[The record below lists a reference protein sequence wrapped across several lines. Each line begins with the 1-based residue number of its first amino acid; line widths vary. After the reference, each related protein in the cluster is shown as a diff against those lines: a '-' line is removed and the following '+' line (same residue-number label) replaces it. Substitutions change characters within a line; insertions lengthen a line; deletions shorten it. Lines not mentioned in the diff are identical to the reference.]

1 MEKKNSC
8 AGAGFSTILWGIL
21 AILLCAV
28 PCVWADWYY
37 QNGTWFLENTEDPCD
52 IKETISGNLSVKN
65 ATANLLTGAS
75 VSQSIYVQTGGTL
88 NMYAGTIGM
97 GWFISIGLNAAGV
110 TIYGTG
116 FATDGTSLDYGEW
129 TPPDGSAVL
138 TGNYADGS
146 TINLWIM
153 SNIPIKL
160 AAPAKEVE
168 IDIKPGS
175 YPNSLNINGH
185 GVIPVAILGSADFD
199 VTQIDLSTLRFA
211 GLEVRVKGNG
221 APQCS
226 IKDVSGDF
234 TNPEGAPDGYQDLV
248 CQFVDNPD
256 TWLPGEGVA
265 KLMGNLLDGTPIEG
279 TDEIIIVR
287 ATE

>member
-8 AGAGFSTILWGIL
+8 VRAGFSTILWGVL
-21 AILLCAV
+21 AILLCAA
-28 PCVWADWYY
+28 PCVWAEDIDI
-37 QNGTWFLENTEDPCD
+37 TEPVQGDLWVLSS
-52 IKETISGNLSVKN
+52 TTVNLSADVGGTIWVEPNSHLNIHSGDVDGLGVVVLEPVQGEPN
-65 ATANLLTGAS
+65 AVVTVYGTDFAVDGTPYETPASVDIPDGTLTGK
-75 VSQSIYVQTGGTL
+75 YR
-88 NMYAGTIGM
+88 
-97 GWFISIGLNAAGV
+97 
-110 TIYGTG
+110 
-116 FATDGTSLDYGEW
+116 
-129 TPPDGSAVL
+129 DGS
-138 TGNYADGS
+138 D
-146 TINLWIM
+146 INLVFM
-153 SNIPIKL
+153 SDVPIFL
-160 AAPAKEVE
+160 AAPAIAVD

-199 VTQIDLSTLRFA
+199 VTQIDFSTLRFA

-279 TDEIIIVR
+279 TDEIIIVPP
-287 ATE
+287 AE

>member
-8 AGAGFSTILWGIL
+8 VRAGFSTILWGVL
-21 AILLCAV
+21 AVLLCAA

-37 QNGTWFLENTEDPCD
+37 QSGTWFLENTEDPCD

-88 NMYAGTIGM
+88 NMYAGTIGI
-97 GWFISIGLNAAGV
+97 GWFISIGLNAADMTV
-110 TIYGTG
+110 YGTG

-129 TPPDGSAVL
+129 TPPNGSAVL
-138 TGNYADGS
+138 TGEYGDGS

-160 AAPAKEVE
+160 AAPSVSVA

-175 YPNSLNINGH
+175 DLNPINPGSN
-185 GVIPVAILGSADFD
+185 GLIPVAILTTDDFD
-199 VTQIDLSTLRFA
+199 AADVDPATVTLAGAEVAVRGKAEKLMARLEDID
-211 GLEVRVKGNG
+211 
-221 APQCS
+221 
-226 IKDVSGDF
+226 GDGDDDLLLQVE
-234 TNPEGAPDGYQDLV
+234 TQSEGALWESGPVTLEGKTYGGQD
-248 CQFVDNPD
+248 
-256 TWLPGEGVA
+256 
-265 KLMGNLLDGTPIEG
+265 IEG
-279 TDEIIIVR
+279 TDEVIIVPPV
-287 ATE
+287 E